1 MAASI
6 ALVTHNNVQSRDK
19 CNGNTTETG
28 ISISLQVDPSNSSS
42 ASASSSP
49 PSVNHE
55 SQSIIKISGSF
66 SEATT
71 VTANNSDTMHMVQ
84 AGLAPPYAQYGQ
96 NGDAAA
102 LAAAAAAAAAGVTA
116 VPTGVGSASVLG
128 LPGAMKLDKD
138 ENTPGMTSGLVVSSG
153 VCGAATS
160 STAVTTSAA
169 SQLSQ
174 LNSSSAAAAAAAL
187 DSLSPIL
194 VGGVN
199 GVDQSSVA
207 AELNAAFGLGLSQ
220 MANEHAGEMGDPSGA
235 AAAAAA
241 AAQAVAAATNTSNS
255 GSNGVTSGAA
265 GPEISSSG
273 GSSSNVGS
281 ASTGAGSSSPKDMPK
296 RLHVSN
302 IPFRFRDP
310 DLRAMFGQ
318 FGPILD
324 VEIIFNERG
333 SKGFGF
339 VTFASS
345 ADADR
350 AREKLHG
357 TVVEGRKIE
366 VNNATARVQ
375 TKKPA
380 ALPNG
385 LEAAAALR
393 GVALQRGRLRAYP
406 ATAAAAAAAAL
417 ARPQLT
423 AATLGG
429 VYAYDSLLAAQA
441 TSDAYRLQSMQQ
453 QIAAAAAAAATRP
466 TLSPLASVLSR
477 NSQSTVSGLPQ
488 HTRLTP
494 KQHEEEP
501 EIDRTQFSSSH
512 FYSLVALIFFFL
524 LFCWSSFEK
533 MGPVLLISTT
543 AAADDLYFSFNLID
557 TSFNVSMVFSISQG
571 GLGRLL
577 SFTSVNRW
585 RFLWPLFML
594 CAV

>member
-1 MAASI
+1 
-6 ALVTHNNVQSRDK
+6 
-19 CNGNTTETG
+19 
-28 ISISLQVDPSNSSS
+28 
-42 ASASSSP
+42 
-49 PSVNHE
+49 
-55 SQSIIKISGSF
+55 
-66 SEATT
+66 
-71 VTANNSDTMHMVQ
+71 MVQ

-477 NSQSTVSGLPQ
+477 NSQSTQAGYLSQAAAAAG
-488 HTRLTP
+488 
-494 KQHEEEP
+494 
-501 EIDRTQFSSSH
+501 
-512 FYSLVALIFFFL
+512 Y
-524 LFCWSSFEK
+524 
-533 MGPVLLISTT
+533 T
-543 AAADDLYFSFNLID
+543 AAANAAARAYGAAAAAQPAVAYAAVPASYGADPYLGHSIAPVQVPTAYG
-557 TSFNVSMVFSISQG
+557 VSNSAVELQ
-571 GLGRLL
+571 
-577 SFTSVNRW
+577 SVNKLAAMYRSSYN
-585 RFLWPLFML
+585 RFAPY
-594 CAV
+594 